1 MTVLT
6 IEDRV
11 ARGMATY
18 DALLP
23 GATPEQ
29 RAAAEENVR
38 RSVARGDDLC
48 GVGIAPVACQASP
61 AFGAAVCDHGLKPGE
76 CEHDALQADCD
87 RYEEE
92 GL

>member
-1 MTVLT
+1 MTVLS

-18 DALLP
+18 DAILP

-38 RSVARGDDLC
+38 RSVARGDDLR
-48 GVGIAPVACQASP
+48 GVGIAPVACQVRP
-61 AFGAAVCDHGLKPGE
+61 AFGAAVCDHGVKPGE
-76 CEHDALQADCD
+76 CEDCALIRDCNDLEDA
-87 RYEEE
+87 R
-92 GL
+92 

>member
-1 MTVLT
+1 VTVLT

-38 RSVARGDDLC
+38 RSVARGDDLR

-61 AFGAAVCDHGLKPGE
+61 AFGAAVCAHGRKPAE
-76 CEHDALQADCD
+76 CEDCALIRDCNDLEDA
-87 RYEEE
+87 R
-92 GL
+92 